1 MLIRNVL
8 TGAEFAAELTTDHR
22 AARPGEPVVLVDG
35 KAAEPQGFEIIGCT
49 EREVGNLPRPWATAL
64 LNAL

>member
-1 MLIRNVL
+1 MIIRNSL
-8 TGAEFAAELTTDHR
+8 TGAEFAAELKTEHC
-22 AARPGEPVVLVDG
+22 AGRPGERVVVVDG
-35 KAAEPQGFEIIGCT
+35 KAVEPQGFEIIGCT

>member
-1 MLIRNVL
+1 MVIGNGLP
-8 TGAEFAAELTTDHR
+8 GAEFAAELTTDHR
-22 AARPGEPVVLVDG
+22 PARPGQPVVLVDG

-49 EREVGNLPRPWATAL
+49 EREVGHLPRPWATAL

>member
-1 MLIRNVL
+1 MVIGNGL
-8 TGAEFAAELTTDHR
+8 TGAELAAELTTDHR
-22 AARPGEPVVLVDG
+22 PARPGQPVVLVDG